1 MARQLASLSERD
13 KRVKHGWNCYRKLL
27 EEKQHFILFEK
38 ICNTVI
44 TQIQELLKERDKDKV
59 KQEIGPIKEKL
70 AKIYEAAE
78 NYHRNKKY
86 SHGDQMKLWIDKI
99 KVSALQSFFSGRKP
113 LKFFSTLEGV
123 KRTPL
128 ES

>member
-44 TQIQELLKERDKDKV
+44 SQIQELLKERDKDKV

-99 KVSALQSFFSGRKP
+99 KVSSLVDYRRIQVDSIQSFC
-113 LKFFSTLEGV
+113 
-123 KRTPL
+123 
-128 ES
+128 